1 MQILRISTRNF
12 PDIGGPAKQAYL
24 LSKYCSKNKI
34 KTINIA
40 CKSKSNSFFKNK
52 KINDNFEIYYL
63 PFQAPRI
70 NARLI
75 TRIFFFFKFVIYGF
89 LKANK
94 IRKTFK
100 IDLIHAHS
108 PLPSGFIAY
117 FFSKIFKIP
126 YIYSIHGTDY
136 PYSFL
141 FNLDINLIAY
151 NSKKT
156 ILMSRK
162 IVNFLNKKYKLKNLC
177 WMPNAI
183 ENSEYFHVST
193 EAERKVLI
201 ESLNLDLFLKTD
213 DKVILYIGYMIFLQK
228 VSGMIDF
235 LIAFQNFLKNLK
247 EKKKSEKFKLVFIG
261 EGKYADLLKKKI
273 REFNLEEN
281 VIFLGKRDDIK
292 DFLAIAD
299 LLALTSYVEGSPN
312 VILEA
317 MASNVPCLGTN
328 VGEIKNIIGNT
339 GYIVNPG
346 DIVNIEK
353 NLVNFFNLSKIQRSE
368 LMEKAKKKI
377 LNQFDINV
385 IGKKWIK
392 LYSH

>member
-70 NARLI
+70 SAGLI
-75 TRIFFFFKFVIYGF
+75 TRTIFFLKFIIYGF
-89 LKANK
+89 LKAIK
-94 IRKTFK
+94 IRRKFK

-136 PYSFL
+136 PFSFL

-162 IVNFLNKKYKLKNLC
+162 IVNFLNKKFTLKNLS
-177 WMPNAI
+177 WIPNAI
-183 ENSEYFHVST
+183 ESSEHFHVST
-193 EAERKVLI
+193 EEERKVLL
-201 ESLNLDLFLKTD
+201 ESLKFDSFLKTHD
-213 DKVILYIGYMIFLQK
+213 NIILYIGYMIFLQK

-247 EKKKSEKFKLVFIG
+247 EKKKAEKFKLLFIG

-292 DFLAIAD
+292 ELLAIAD

-328 VGEIKNIIGNT
+328 VGEIKNIIGDT
-339 GYIVNPG
+339 GYIVDPG

-353 NLVNFFNLSKIQRSE
+353 NLVNFFNLSKIQKSE

-377 LNQFDINV
+377 INQYDINV

-392 LYSH
+392 LYTH